1 MRGWVGKI
9 HPAAEP
15 LAVVLLRPTRFFGPT
30 HLVGA
35 IRLFSKSP
43 TKMVEGH
50 QCHRVGHFHRKKLL
64 GLAFEASSPNGRFCE
79 GAAAIHGKPLSRIEI
94 HGKNL
99 FYFFGNK
106 EDEQVCVHFHFGMS
120 GKFSLTEVD
129 CDGNREE
136 EMPETK
142 PTTRL
147 QLVNMKN
154 GYVAHLS
161 AMTVQ
166 YGTVD
171 SMYLGKIMK
180 LGADP
185 LRPDADPEEAWAKIK
200 DSKKSIGFLLMDQS
214 VIAGVGNIYRAE
226 ILFKSGVHPE
236 QPGNSLVRG
245 QFDKIWHHSCDL
257 LERGFNT
264 GSIITVDPEEGLP
277 APWTR
282 RYVYNQ
288 STCGRCKSGIKS
300 WDIATRTAYA
310 CPTCQPLVNN
320 DSLSKDRRLIVEKAT
335 AAVEFVSHCAPD
347 DQHVALMSPSKLT
360 VAQLKQVLE
369 EMALP
374 TTGKKSYLVQ
384 RLTEARKNLKYSDAH
399 ETVPVKKEQLRT
411 PEVLEARHK
420 RRASRGSGVAKKL
433 QVDHV
438 ATAKEAAEE
447 KMEAGEGRH
456 VEHVPLSIDDA
467 TAN

>member
-1 MRGWVGKI
+1 MCGWIGKI
-9 HPAAEP
+9 HPIAERS
-15 LAVVLLRPTRFFGPT
+15 LVLLRPTRFFRPT
-30 HLVGA
+30 HQVGGV
-35 IRLFSKSP
+35 RVFSKSP

-64 GLAFEASSPNGRFCE
+64 GLVFEASSPNGRFCE
-79 GAAAIHGKPLSRIEI
+79 GAAAINGKPLSRIEI

-99 FYFFGNK
+99 FYFFGK
-106 EDEQVCVHFHFGMS
+106 QEEEQVCVHFHFGMS

-129 CDGNREE
+129 FDNKEM

-147 QLVNMKN
+147 QLLNFKN
-154 GYVAHLS
+154 GFVAHLS
-161 AMTVQ
+161 AMTLQHGSVE
-166 YGTVD
+166 
-171 SMYLGKIMK
+171 SMYLEKIKK

-185 LRPDADPEEAWAKIK
+185 LRNDADVEEAWQKIK
-200 DSKKSIGFLLMDQS
+200 SSKKSIGYLLMDQS

-236 QPGNSLVRG
+236 EPGNSLARA

-257 LERGFNT
+257 LERGFKT

-288 STCGRCKSGIKS
+288 SRCGRCNSSIKS

-310 CPTCQPLVNN
+310 CPTCQPLTNKNSV
-320 DSLSKDRRLIVEKAT
+320 SKERILVVDKAIE
-335 AAVEFVSHCAPD
+335 AVEFVSHCAPD

-374 TTGKKSYLVQ
+374 TSGKKSELVQ
-384 RLTEARKNLKYSDAH
+384 RVTEARQNVEYSG
-399 ETVPVKKEQLRT
+399 VQVKQEQLHT
-411 PEVLEARHK
+411 PEVLEGRHK
-420 RRASRGSGVAKKL
+420 RRASLRGSSVAKKL

-447 KMEAGEGRH
+447 KMQAGEGRH
-456 VEHVPLSIDDA
+456 VEHVPLGIDDA

>member
-1 MRGWVGKI
+1 MG
-9 HPAAEP
+9 
-15 LAVVLLRPTRFFGPT
+15 AV
-30 HLVGA
+30 
-35 IRLFSKSP
+35 RLFSKSP

-79 GAAAIHGKPLSRIEI
+79 GAAAIDGRPLSRIEI

-99 FYFFGNK
+99 FYFFGEK

-129 CDGNREE
+129 LAGKKESE
-136 EMPETK
+136 LPETK

-147 QLVNMKN
+147 QLFNKKN

-161 AMTVQ
+161 AMTLQ
-166 YGTVD
+166 YGSVD
-171 SMYLGKIMK
+171 SLYLEKIRK

-185 LRPDADPEEAWAKIK
+185 LRLDADAEEAWAKIQG
-200 DSKKSIGFLLMDQS
+200 SKKSIGYLLMDQS

-236 QPGNSLVRG
+236 QPGNSLTRA

-257 LERGFNT
+257 LERGFRT

-288 STCGRCKSGIKS
+288 SKCGRCKSGIKS

-310 CPTCQPLVNN
+310 CPTCQPLINN
-320 DSLSKDRRLIVEKAT
+320 DTISKDRRLIVDKAIE
-335 AAVEFVSHCAPD
+335 AVEFVSHCAPD

-369 EMALP
+369 EMGLP
-374 TTGKKSYLVQ
+374 TTGKKSDLVQ
-384 RLTEARKNLKYSDAH
+384 RVTNNRKNLQDPGVH
-399 ETVPVKKEQLRT
+399 ETAQVKEEQLHT
-411 PEVLEARHK
+411 PEVLEGRHK
-420 RRASRGSGVAKKL
+420 KRASGGSAGVAKKL
-433 QVDHV
+433 QIDHV
-438 ATAKEAAEE
+438 ATAKEAAKE
-447 KMEAGEGRH
+447 KVEAGEGRH
-456 VEHVPLSIDDA
+456 VEHVPMGIDDA